1 MDNEFLVELDP
12 ARYYVRH
19 EEGIVTHF
27 LPEDDIVRGWHPIA
41 NAPTAL
47 ALRFQR
53 AASLY
58 LYRKQKVV
66 YTDEPLTPNDYQSA
80 LDVQGACNLSGVV
93 FSFARIMQRICNTN
107 CGTDARNHHP
117 IAVLFAEQIHAL
129 TGYSQGY
136 AEAYAACEENAK
148 TEG

>member
-1 MDNEFLVELDP
+1 MDNEFLVEP
-12 ARYYVRH
+12 EPGRYYVRH

-41 NAPTAL
+41 TAPTSI
-47 ALRFQR
+47 ALRLQR

-58 LYRKQKVV
+58 LYRQEQKVGH
-66 YTDEPLTPNDYQSA
+66 EPLTPNDYQTA
-80 LDVQGACNLSGVV
+80 LNVQVACNLSGVV
-93 FSFARIMQRICNTN
+93 FSFARVMQRICNTN
-107 CGTDARNHHP
+107 GGTDARNHHP

-148 TEG
+148 VKED